1 MTTENV
7 KYAIEQ
13 LKNTQKIFHSEAD
26 FQFSLAWQLQKIL
39 PNAKIRLEYCPAF
52 APDMHI
58 DIYVLDEQGSY
69 PIELK
74 YKTKRTIASDNFE
87 VFNLKN
93 HGAQDLGRYDY
104 LFDVNRVERMKSLDP
119 KFVSGYAIILTNDSG
134 YWTPPVYKDTIDSAF
149 RIYEGRN
156 ITGTLSWGE
165 GAGIGT
171 IKDRDSFHL
180 SGQYQINWLPFSD
193 VSVNMGS
200 GVFNYC
206 LLEVK

>member
-58 DIYVLDEQGSY
+58 DIYVLDEQGSF

-74 YKTKRTIASDNFE
+74 YKTKRTVAANDFE

-104 LFDVNRVERMKSLDP
+104 LYDISRVEKMKKLDN
-119 KFVSGYAIILTNDSG
+119 KFVSGYAIILTNDFG
-134 YWTPPVYKDTIDSAF
+134 YWKPPVYKDTIDSAF
-149 RIYEGRN
+149 RIYEGRI

-171 IKDRDSFHL
+171 TKGRDSFHL

-193 VSVNMGS
+193 IDVEIGS
-200 GVFNYC
+200 GIFKYC
-206 LLEVK
+206 LVEVK